1 MISWTAENIAKLKKL
16 YPINDNSTVAAELG
30 TTERSIRSAAIKFN
44 VKKSNRYWPK
54 KNIATLL
61 KDWPTSTA
69 EEIATKLGRT
79 RWAVINKY
87 RETKG
92 LR

>member
-1 MISWTAENIAKLKKL
+1 MISWTPENIAKLKKL
-16 YPINDNSTVAAELG
+16 YPINGNATVAAELG

-44 VKKSNRYWPK
+44 VKKSNRNWPK
-54 KNIATLL
+54 KDIATLL

-69 EEIATKLGRT
+69 EKIASKLGRT

-87 RETKG
+87 RKISG

>member
-1 MISWTAENIAKLKKL
+1 MITWTTENIAKLKKL
-16 YPINDNSTVAAELG
+16 YPIDDNATVAAELG

-54 KNIATLL
+54 KDIAILL

-69 EEIATKLGRT
+69 AEIAVKLERT

-87 RETKG
+87 REIEG

>member
-1 MISWTAENIAKLKKL
+1 MITWTTENIAKLKKL
-16 YPINDNSTVAAELG
+16 YPIKDNATVATELG

-54 KNIATLL
+54 KDITTLL
-61 KDWPTSTA
+61 KDWPISTA
-69 EEIATKLGRT
+69 EETATNLGRT